1 MLKNAL
7 IFVKYFSL
15 QLRQRMQH
23 PVPFWRQL
31 LTIGCR
37 YVALMS
43 PAKTTFVRYIPP
55 AIDGRKKNR
64 GKEKR
69 TRWSLAV
76 KAAAIESYMEAKED
90 NSRTSVLSQDSF
102 CMNYKFDQGTFSKWL
117 AKSDQ
122 IIKAA
127 GGTFITDSIQ
137 GKTQ

>member
-1 MLKNAL
+1 MPPVRISFLCSWAGEEYFSMLKNAL

-15 QLRQRMQH
+15 QLWQRMQH

-43 PAKTTFVRYIPP
+43 PVYKQHSF
-55 AIDGRKKNR
+55 GSRKKNR

-69 TRWSLAV
+69 TRWSIAV

-102 CMNYKFDQGTFSKWL
+102 
-117 AKSDQ
+117 A
-122 IIKAA
+122 
-127 GGTFITDSIQ
+127 
-137 GKTQ
+137 